1 MMSDGEP
8 RLGLSEAWSLMGELS
23 LEPAVPCG
31 SRPDDP

>member
-8 RLGLSEAWSLMGELS
+8 RLDLSEACSLMEELS
-23 LEPAVPCG
+23 LELAVPCG